1 MTHLLQDHP
10 TPGGPVPRDVAP
22 GISEAAGRAFAG
34 LFRVLKVARPV
45 RPIHPKGVGLTGEL
59 ARTGNAGSPSGV
71 EWLDAPGTD
80 SVQARFSRSAGLP
93 SRLPDVLGLA
103 LRLTPSDGGAS
114 GASDSGASGASDG
127 GASGGGAADV
137 LLSSTGWNLP
147 GRFLLQPKLG

>member
-22 GISEAAGRAFAG
+22 GVSEAAGRAFAG

-59 ARTGNAGSPSGV
+59 TRTGNAGSPSGLD
-71 EWLDAPGTD
+71 WLDAPGTD
-80 SVQARFSRSAGLP
+80 SAEARFSRSVGLP

-103 LRLTPSDGGAS
+103 LRIMPSDGGAH
-114 GASDSGASGASDG
+114 ATASDG
-127 GASGGGAADV
+127 GASGGAADV

-147 GRFLLQPKLG
+147 GRFLLRP

>member
-10 TPGGPVPRDVAP
+10 RPRGAGPRDVAP
-22 GISEAAGRAFAG
+22 AVSEAAGHVFAR
-34 LFRVLKVARPV
+34 LFQVLKAVRPV

-59 ARTGNAGSPSGV
+59 TRTGNAGSPSGV

-103 LRLTPSDGGAS
+103 LRLTPSDGGAFQVVAPRTCCCPPPA
-114 GASDSGASGASDG
+114 GIFP
-127 GASGGGAADV
+127 DV
-137 LLSSTGWNLP
+137 FCSSPNWTSPPPPSLL
-147 GRFLLQPKLG
+147 